1 VRTRL
6 VSVFLLAMMLV
17 SLPWPGF
24 SAQAQGGET
33 LKAQAL
39 LSRLSPEER
48 VGQLFLVTFDGSEF
62 DEESPIYD
70 LIVNYHVGGV
80 VLTAANDNFV
90 AAPDTVLAAYELVD
104 ALQTIEWRHSV
115 NTIDPNIPRT
125 YIPLWTGVAQEG
137 GGPPNDE
144 IFSGLT
150 TLPDQMA
157 IGATWNPL
165 IASQAGEVMGQE
177 LAAIG
182 FNLYLGL
189 SLDVLSNPNP
199 AISADLSTR
208 VFGGDPYW
216 VSEMGRAFIG
226 GMRSGSNGR
235 MAVIPKHFPGRG
247 STDRSTEQE
256 VSTVRRSLEDLK
268 NTDLAPFFAVTG
280 GAPNPESQADG
291 LLVSHIRYQG
301 FQGNIRATTRPI
313 SFDPQALGQLLSLP
327 QLDSWRQN
335 GGIMVSDDLGTPA
348 VRRFYDPG
356 QESFSARLVAR
367 DAFLAGN
374 DLLYLGNIQSSDME
388 DSYTTILRVFDFF
401 TQKYREDPA
410 FAARVDE
417 SVLRLLTLK
426 YRLYPTFSLAST
438 RSNRAELEEFRPSTE
453 LTFEVARQAAS
464 LLSPSRGEFSN
475 VLAEPPGP
483 RDYIVFFTDTRI
495 FKQCSECPEHLALPH
510 NALQE
515 SILALYGPQTGALVN
530 SANLSSYSFEEL
542 AQYLENDPESARLAS
557 HLRRA
562 NWVVFSTLDL
572 SEGRSQE
579 DTFRRFFDEK
589 QSLLLNKRVI
599 LFSFGAPYYL
609 DATDISNLTAY
620 YSLYSESAAFIEVAA
635 RLLFQEITPVG
646 SSPVSIPGLGYDLIS
661 AMAPSPNQVI
671 PLTLDLPA
679 PPAGTQET
687 ESPTPEAP
695 PTPTFAL
702 GESVAFRT
710 GIILDHNGHPVP
722 DGTVVRFLLQAEGG
736 LGQQIETTTSQG
748 IARGAFRLEQA
759 GDAEIRALSEPAINS
774 DIIQLEV
781 SDEGGAVLIITP
793 TPEPTPI
800 IEPTPIATPEP
811 VVRENPL
818 MSEGFPNIFG
828 WLLVTL
834 ALFAGAGMAYWVI
847 IQVLD
852 PRWAIRWAMLVLLG
866 GLLAYNY
873 LILELPGAIAWLD
886 GRGLAAFLQAVILGQ
901 VSGFMIGWAWHA
913 FFSGWG
919 KPQPEK

>member
-1 VRTRL
+1 LRTRL

-17 SLPWPGF
+17 SLPWPGY
-24 SAQAQGGET
+24 SAQAQGGEA
-33 LKAQAL
+33 LKAESL
-39 LSRLSPEER
+39 LSQLTPEER

-70 LIVNYHVGGV
+70 LIVNYHIGGV
-80 VLTAANDNFV
+80 VLTTANDNFV

-115 NTIDPNIPRT
+115 NTADPNIPST
-125 YIPLWTGVAQEG
+125 YIPLWVGIAQEG

-165 IASQAGEVMGQE
+165 IASRAGEVMGRE
-177 LAAIG
+177 LSAMG

-199 AISADLSTR
+199 SISADLSTR

-216 VSEMGRAFIG
+216 VGEMGRAFIS
-226 GMRSGSNGR
+226 GMQSGSNGR

-247 STDRSTEQE
+247 STDRPTEQE

-280 GAPNPESQADG
+280 GAPNPESRADG

-327 QLDSWRQN
+327 QLDSWRQA

-388 DSYTTILRVFDFF
+388 DSYTTVLRVLDFF

-410 FAARVDE
+410 FANRVDE

-426 YRLYPTFSLAST
+426 YRLYPSFSLAST
-438 RSNRAELEEFRPSTE
+438 RSNRTVLEEFRPSTE

-464 LLSPSRGEFSN
+464 LLSPSRGELSS
-475 VLAEPPGP
+475 VLPEPPGP
-483 RDYIVFFTDTRI
+483 RDYMIFFTDTRTHT
-495 FKQCSECPEHLALPH
+495 QCSECPEYTVLPH
-510 NALQE
+510 DALQ
-515 SILALYGPQTGALVN
+515 SSVLALYGPQTGALVTP
-530 SANLSSYSFEEL
+530 ANLSSYTFEEL
-542 AQYLENDPESARLAS
+542 GLYLDNDPDSVRLTS
-557 HLRRA
+557 HLQRA

-572 SEGRSQE
+572 SEGRRQE
-579 DTFRRFFDEK
+579 AIFKRFFAER

-599 LFSFGAPYYL
+599 LFTFGAPYYL
-609 DATDISNLTAY
+609 DATDISSLTAY
-620 YSLYSESAAFIEVAA
+620 YSLYSESAPFVEIAA

-646 SSPVSIPGLGYDLIS
+646 ASPVSIPGLGYDLIS
-661 AMAPSPNQVI
+661 AMAPNPNQTI
-671 PLTLDLPA
+671 SLILDLPEE
-679 PPAGTQET
+679 P
-687 ESPTPEAP
+687 ESEEELPTPEIP
-695 PTPTFAL
+695 PVPVFSL
-702 GESVAFRT
+702 GESIAIRT
-710 GIILDHNGHPVP
+710 GTIFDHNGNPVP
-722 DGTVVRFLLQAEGG
+722 DGTVVRFILQTEGG
-736 LGQQIETTTSQG
+736 LGQQVETTTSQG
-748 IARGAFRLEQA
+748 SARASFRLEQA
-759 GDAEIRALSEPAINS
+759 GNVEIRAVSEPATNS
-774 DIIQLEV
+774 DIIQLDV
-781 SDEGGAVLIITP
+781 SSEGGSVVIITP
-793 TPEPTPI
+793 TPEPTPAP
-800 IEPTPIATPEP
+800 EPTPVMTPEP
-811 VVRENPL
+811 VTRENPL
-818 MSEGFPNIFG
+818 MSDGSPNIFG
-828 WLLVTL
+828 WLLVML
-834 ALFAGAGMAYWVI
+834 AIFSGAGMTYWVI
-847 IQVLD
+847 IQVLA
-852 PRWAIRWAMLVLLG
+852 PRWAIRWGMLVLLG

-873 LILELPGAIAWLD
+873 LILELPGAITWLG

-901 VSGFMIGWAWHA
+901 VTGFMFGWAWHA
-913 FFSGWG
+913 FFTGWG